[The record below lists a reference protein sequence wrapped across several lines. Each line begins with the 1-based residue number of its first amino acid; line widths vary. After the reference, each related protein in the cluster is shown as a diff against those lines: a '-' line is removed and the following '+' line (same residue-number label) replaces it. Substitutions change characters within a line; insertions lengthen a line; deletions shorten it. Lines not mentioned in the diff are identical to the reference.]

1 VEPACQCRV
10 CVAESS
16 RADADAGQGLESW
29 ATSPTRRSGASRG
42 DRDLG
47 CVKTRLSQRAS
58 GAQADH
64 SAAPVTCLPATAVG
78 ARCCHVV
85 EAALR
90 GIGRANQLPR
100 QRHVRALDLPICGEC
115 SSCADDVC
123 RHRTDLLRLCK
134 RCSPSST
141 AVRTASACIPHH
153 WIICRST
160 ADAKPGSYD
169 CQHPAR
175 GCLKKRAAVLAG
187 VIVISHNVAF
197 VNALCNEWWT
207 ISPSGLTQHETPPDA
222 LTIQSQE

>member
-10 CVAESS
+10 CVAGSS

-100 QRHVRALDLPICGEC
+100 QRHVRA
-115 SSCADDVC
+115 
-123 RHRTDLLRLCK
+123 
-134 RCSPSST
+134 
-141 AVRTASACIPHH
+141 ACIPHH

-160 ADAKPGSYD
+160 ADAKPGSSD